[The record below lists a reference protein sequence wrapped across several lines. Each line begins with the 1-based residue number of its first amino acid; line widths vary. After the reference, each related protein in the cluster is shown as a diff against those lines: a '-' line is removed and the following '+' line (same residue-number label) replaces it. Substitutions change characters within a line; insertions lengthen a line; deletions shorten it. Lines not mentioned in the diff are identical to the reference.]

1 MVSSSVDRR
10 RRSRVVA
17 ARVSSIELLLD
28 LVFVFTISQ
37 LAEILVVDPTWD
49 ALAQTAVLM
58 AVIWWMYDA
67 FAWLTNQARPDT
79 TTERLLLIGAMAAFL
94 VMSLAVPDAFGD
106 SGVVFA
112 VSYLVVVAIHAG
124 VFISSGG
131 PAAARAMRRV
141 LLTNTAVGALLLAA
155 AFVQGAADWVLFVAP
170 FALFVVAGVI
180 SRRSGAFELGA
191 SHFVERHGLLMII
204 ALGESIVSVGAGL
217 AGHELDAAVII
228 GAIATVAVVATL
240 WWSYFAGT
248 DDERATETLGAA
260 PAAERTSVA
269 LDRVLRR
276 PPGDAARARR
286 AGRRAAPRAGGHAGA
301 AAAPGG
307 LVDGGRGGRIP
318 RRQRRVP
325 PRARPGA
332 VAWPAGGRRVLR
344 RQRAGRTRRTDRGAA
359 RRARRRAGDGARA
372 RGSPLVASAAVAELL
387 TDDPERAADCLA
399 AGGLAVL
406 PTETVYG
413 LGADAEQPGAV
424 GRIFTVKGRP
434 AGHPLIVHLP
444 AAEAL
449 DDWARAVPAF
459 ARDLATTCWPG
470 PLTLLLARSGRVS
483 DAITGGRDSVGL
495 RVPAHPLTATVLGLL
510 SERAGRSAGVAAPS
524 ANRFG
529 SVSPTTA
536 AHVVADLGRRL
547 DAGRDVVLDG
557 GPSGVGVESTIV
569 DCTADPPQLLRPGA
583 ITATEVEAILGGP
596 LAAAAGPS
604 RAAGML
610 RAHYAPR
617 ARVHLADSEAT
628 AARDRRGPRRRRR
641 PPGGHRRQRPRHL
654 RPVALR
660 VAPRR
665 STIAATPTWWRCS
678 RRHPG
683 SGSPS
688 AYATHQAAAA
698 QTGRGSVNN
707 TYRFPTAWLTLRRR

>member
-1 MVSSSVDRR
+1 
-10 RRSRVVA
+10 
-17 ARVSSIELLLD
+17 
-28 LVFVFTISQ
+28 
-37 LAEILVVDPTWD
+37 
-49 ALAQTAVLM
+49 
-58 AVIWWMYDA
+58 
-67 FAWLTNQARPDT
+67 
-79 TTERLLLIGAMAAFL
+79 MAAFL

-141 LLTNTAVGALLLAA
+141 LLTNTTVGVLLLAA
-155 AFVQGAADWVLFVAP
+155 AFVHGAADWVLFVAP
-170 FALFVVAGVI
+170 FALFVLAGVI

-269 LDRVLRR
+269 LTAFYGAHLVMLLGLVVL
-276 PPGDAARARR
+276 G
-286 AGRRAAPRAGGHAGA
+286 GRTAPRAGGHAGA
-301 AAAPGG
+301 AAAPAR
-307 LVDGGRGGRIP
+307 LVDGGRRGRVP

-332 VAWPAGGRRVLR
+332 VARPAGGRRVLR
-344 RQRAGRTRRTDRGAA
+344 RQRARRTRGTDRRAA

-372 RGSPLVASAAVAELL
+372 RGSPLVASASVAELL

-413 LGADAEQPGAV
+413 LGADAEQPAAV

-449 DDWARAVPAF
+449 DDWARSVPRSPVTWRPRA
-459 ARDLATTCWPG
+459 G
-470 PLTLLLARSGRVS
+470 PARSRCCSRGRPRER
-483 DAITGGRDSVGL
+483 RDHRRPRQRRAPGAGA
-495 RVPAHPLTATVLGLL
+495 PAHRHACCGLL
-510 SERAGRSAGVAAPS
+510 SERAGAPP
-524 ANRFG
+524 AW
-529 SVSPTTA
+529 P
-536 AHVVADLGRRL
+536 
-547 DAGRDVVLDG
+547 
-557 GPSGVGVESTIV
+557 
-569 DCTADPPQLLRPGA
+569 
-583 ITATEVEAILGGP
+583 
-596 LAAAAGPS
+596 
-604 RAAGML
+604 
-610 RAHYAPR
+610 
-617 ARVHLADSEAT
+617 
-628 AARDRRGPRRRRR
+628 PRRRT
-641 PPGGHRRQRPRHL
+641 
-654 RPVALR
+654 A
-660 VAPRR
+660 
-665 STIAATPTWWRCS
+665 SAA
-678 RRHPG
+678 
-683 SGSPS
+683 
-688 AYATHQAAAA
+688 
-698 QTGRGSVNN
+698 
-707 TYRFPTAWLTLRRR
+707 

>member
-1 MVSSSVDRR
+1 MVSSSMPPPSLAR
-10 RRSRVVA
+10 VA

-155 AFVQGAADWVLFVAP
+155 AFVHGAADWVLFVAP
-170 FALFVVAGVI
+170 FGLFVVAGVI

-269 LDRVLRR
+269 LT
-276 PPGDAARARR
+276 AFY
-286 AGRRAAPRAGGHAGA
+286 GA
-301 AAAPGG
+301 HLVMLLG
-307 LVDGGRGGRIP
+307 LV
-318 RRQRRVP
+318 V
-325 PRARPGA
+325 
-332 VAWPAGGRRVLR
+332 
-344 RQRAGRTRRTDRGAA
+344 
-359 RRARRRAGDGARA
+359 
-372 RGSPLVASAAVAELL
+372 
-387 TDDPERAADCLA
+387 LA
-399 AGGLAVL
+399 AGLHLALVDTLARPPRPAAWLMAGGVAAYLVGNAEYRRELGLGPWRGRLVAAACCAASGLVGLAAPTVVQLVVL
-406 PTETVYG
+406 V
-413 LGADAEQPGAV
+413 
-424 GRIFTVKGRP
+424 
-434 AGHPLIVHLP
+434 
-444 AAEAL
+444 
-449 DDWARAVPAF
+449 AVPA
-459 ARDLATTCWPG
+459 
-470 PLTLLLARSGRVS
+470 
-483 DAITGGRDSVGL
+483 
-495 RVPAHPLTATVLGLL
+495 TALVL
-510 SERAGRSAGVAAPS
+510 E
-524 ANRFG
+524 
-529 SVSPTTA
+529 
-536 AHVVADLGRRL
+536 GRR
-547 DAGRDVVLDG
+547 
-557 GPSGVGVESTIV
+557 S
-569 DCTADPPQLLRPGA
+569 
-583 ITATEVEAILGGP
+583 
-596 LAAAAGPS
+596 
-604 RAAGML
+604 
-610 RAHYAPR
+610 
-617 ARVHLADSEAT
+617 
-628 AARDRRGPRRRRR
+628 
-641 PPGGHRRQRPRHL
+641 
-654 RPVALR
+654 
-660 VAPRR
+660 
-665 STIAATPTWWRCS
+665 
-678 RRHPG
+678 
-683 SGSPS
+683 
-688 AYATHQAAAA
+688 
-698 QTGRGSVNN
+698 
-707 TYRFPTAWLTLRRR
+707 